1 MALICNRYY
10 YPSLHVFVR
19 LLPAYLITRTLA
31 DILFSPQAV
40 MLVMENP
47 ALIFQQ
53 YLFHPAFLISALGAV
68 AWAIWR
74 RAAYNSREVFYTTAV
89 CLALEILV
97 QLYLLKRYFDP
108 LPDIYLHDGSFSLA
122 SLSILH
128 HAAIGAVIMLVLARL
143 ILPEIQD
150 DD

>member
-53 YLFHPAFLISALGAV
+53 YLFHPAFLFSALGAV

-97 QLYLLKRYFDP
+97 QLYLLKRY
-108 LPDIYLHDGSFSLA
+108 LPY
-122 SLSILH
+122 
-128 HAAIGAVIMLVLARL
+128 
-143 ILPEIQD
+143 
-150 DD
+150 